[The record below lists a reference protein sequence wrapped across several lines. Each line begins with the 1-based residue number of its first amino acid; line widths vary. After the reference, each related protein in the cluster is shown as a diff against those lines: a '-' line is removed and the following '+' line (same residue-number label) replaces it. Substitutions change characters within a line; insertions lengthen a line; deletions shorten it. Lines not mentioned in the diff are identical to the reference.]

1 MVRALYDKYRLD
13 FQMFDYDIKDFIKFA
28 SESEGFLPDVIE
40 IPEKKESEEAEEE
53 VTDSLSTSD
62 VTEGGET
69 DSMQAWYIAGA
80 LIARVWISNL
90 NITCGCDS
98 WTKAYPYIKNL
109 W

>member
-28 SESEGFLPDVIE
+28 TESEGFLPDVIE

-53 VTDSLSTSD
+53 VTDLLSTSD
-62 VTEGGET
+62 VTESGET
-69 DSMQAWYIAGA
+69 DSMQAWYT
-80 LIARVWISNL
+80 ARSNSKSLNLKSKYYVW
-90 NITCGCDS
+90 
-98 WTKAYPYIKNL
+98 L

>member
-53 VTDSLSTSD
+53 VTDLLSTSD
-62 VTEGGET
+62 VTESGET
-69 DSMQAWYIAGA
+69 DSMQA
-80 LIARVWISNL
+80 
-90 NITCGCDS
+90 
-98 WTKAYPYIKNL
+98 
-109 W
+109 

>member
-40 IPEKKESEEAEEE
+40 IPEKKESEEAQDEEEE

-69 DSMQAWYIAGA
+69 DSMQAW
-80 LIARVWISNL
+80 
-90 NITCGCDS
+90 
-98 WTKAYPYIKNL
+98 
-109 W
+109 

>member
-40 IPEKKESEEAEEE
+40 IPETKESEEAKEE

-69 DSMQAWYIAGA
+69 DSMQAWYTAGA
-80 LIARVWISNL
+80 LIARVWISNR

>member
-40 IPEKKESEEAEEE
+40 IPEKKESEEAKEEVE

-69 DSMQAWYIAGA
+69 DSMQA
-80 LIARVWISNL
+80 
-90 NITCGCDS
+90 
-98 WTKAYPYIKNL
+98 
-109 W
+109 